1 MIPEE
6 HKEEL
11 IQSGINFMRSITT
24 VYGADEGMK
33 LWESIS
39 AAVDPDIKGQIFFA
53 MLTGEYDDLVRL
65 SGFNPG
71 YSAVDRIKALRHA
84 TTPGLSLKE
93 AKDLHDLLKDGAT
106 IKIKINPKKRNIALD
121 ALRDGGFYV

>member
-53 MLTGEYDDLVRL
+53 MLTGEYNDLVRL

-71 YSAVDRIKALRHA
+71 YSAVDRIKALRYA
-84 TTPGLSLKE
+84 GLSLKE

-106 IKIKINPKKRNIALD
+106 IKIKINPKKRNIVLD